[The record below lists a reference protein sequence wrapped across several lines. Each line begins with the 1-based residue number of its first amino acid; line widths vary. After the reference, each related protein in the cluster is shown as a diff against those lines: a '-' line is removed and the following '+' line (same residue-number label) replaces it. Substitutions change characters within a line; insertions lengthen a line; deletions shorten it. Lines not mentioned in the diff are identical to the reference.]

1 MNNKG
6 NQTLVFAV
14 CLDNNGYT
22 ASLEVGKLYRVI
34 SDEET
39 AGHGYIRVVD
49 ESGEDY
55 AFTANRF
62 PLSAFASDRCSGFV
76 NDFTGIDTGA
86 FRNPTIFRPEA
97 SACLARASL
106 GPSRRILSVFLPIII
121 SEPQALQA
129 LGHHSTIPL
138 FQHSQ
143 LGLI

>member
-1 MNNKG
+1 MMNNKG

-34 SDEET
+34 SDEEA

-76 NDFTGIDTGA
+76 SDFTGIDTGA
-86 FRNPTIFRPEA
+86 FRNPIIFRRRFR
-97 SACLARASL
+97 STWLALAL
-106 GPSRRILSVFLPIII
+106 GEVEEFSVFFCPLLFPSRRLYKP
-121 SEPQALQA
+121 
-129 LGHHSTIPL
+129 
-138 FQHSQ
+138 
-143 LGLI
+143 